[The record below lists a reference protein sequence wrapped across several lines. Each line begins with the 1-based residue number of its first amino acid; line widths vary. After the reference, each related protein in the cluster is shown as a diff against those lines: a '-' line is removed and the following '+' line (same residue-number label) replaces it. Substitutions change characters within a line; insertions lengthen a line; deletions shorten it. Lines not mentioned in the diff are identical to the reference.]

1 MLREPCITAPLIYA
15 LSGNLLEK
23 IHIDK
28 THIDKTQRRAYL
40 YLILTGESAAGA
52 AAEGGKNV

>member
-23 IHIDK
+23 I
-28 THIDKTQRRAYL
+28 HIDKTQRRAYL